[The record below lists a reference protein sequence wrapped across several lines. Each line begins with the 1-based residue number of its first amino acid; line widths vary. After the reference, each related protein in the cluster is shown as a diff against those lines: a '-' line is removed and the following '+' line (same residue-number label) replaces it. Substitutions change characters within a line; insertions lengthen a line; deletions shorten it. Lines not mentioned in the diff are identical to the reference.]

1 MIRSTME
8 ATIPI
13 QLQSSIPIPHL
24 TLRSAE
30 AMSESGGGGC
40 INSSLLLC
48 NTTWSNGTM
57 FDISATSTFPPDP
70 RYGIAV
76 TTLLATLA
84 GITSFCTTVGNIMVV
99 ISFMLEKGIRQ
110 PSNYLIASLAVTD
123 IFIGSLSMPFYTLYL
138 LKKYWPLPKITCD
151 LWLSMDYT
159 VCLVSQYTVFLI
171 TLDRFCSVK
180 VPAKYRNWRT
190 KNKIKAMIAVTWF
203 IPAVIFF
210 TSIMG
215 WSSFVKTSTRGRGLC
230 YAAFQE
236 NQLFSAILVICYYW
250 VTLIIMIVLYIGI
263 YRVALA
269 LHVKSRETKK
279 RIKQLSQNTA
289 ADSAEREKERLLS
302 STDTPGITP
311 STNTDSS
318 QESSKRSRD
327 ETMHSNNGTSGH
339 NHQPSDK
346 VKPTIPALTLTI
358 QETKQNGSSNHVLRL
373 PVSVQDLDSPVW
385 KPRNSLPTSSIHWN
399 AFTGD
404 TFHTVD
410 SESAKDES
418 TYNASRSPSLRKA
431 KRQTSKKRNSER
443 RNTNTV
449 DDKDDTSSESS
460 DLERPPRVLNQL
472 STLVASLT
480 PNAVRMRQASPQAQH
495 SKQVTIK
502 RKNKSENRARK
513 ALRTITFI
521 LGAFVVCWT
530 PYHVIVL
537 VDSFCKTCTKNNFYW
552 RMYEF
557 SYWLCYMNSPL
568 NPFCYA
574 LSNPQ
579 FKRSFIK
586 IIKLEYMRECWQ
598 KVTRDY

>member
-1 MIRSTME
+1 MMIEAVTGYTYESRTLNTSGQLTVTMPD
-8 ATIPI
+8 T
-13 QLQSSIPIPHL
+13 
-24 TLRSAE
+24 
-30 AMSESGGGGC
+30 GGGGC
-40 INSSLLLC
+40 NNATSWC
-48 NTTWSNGTM
+48 NTTAFGN
-57 FDISATSTFPPDP
+57 STLPDVP
-70 RYGIAV
+70 AEHQRYDVAV
-76 TTLLATLA
+76 TAVLATLA
-84 GITSFCTTVGNIMVV
+84 GVTSFCTTVGNIMVV
-99 ISFMLEKGIRQ
+99 ISFLLEKSIRQ

-123 IFIGSLSMPFYTLYL
+123 ILIGSLSMPLYTMYL
-138 LKKYWPLPKITCD
+138 LKDSHWPLPQLTCN
-151 LWLSMDYT
+151 LWLSLDYT

-190 KNKIKAMIAVTWF
+190 KNKIKAMIAVTWV

-215 WSSFVKTSTRGRGLC
+215 WSSFVKTSVVALGQC
-230 YAAFQE
+230 YAAFQD

-250 VTLIIMIVLYIGI
+250 VTLIIMVILYIGI

-269 LHVKSRETKK
+269 LHMKSRETKK
-279 RIKQLSQNTA
+279 RIKLLSQNSNNNA
-289 ADSAEREKERLLS
+289 NDSIEREKEKLLS

-318 QESSKRSRD
+318 QDSSKRSRD
-327 ETMHSNNGTSGH
+327 ELINSTNKDTDLV
-339 NHQPSDK
+339 QAKIARLPI
-346 VKPTIPALTLTI
+346 PTLTLAI
-358 QETKQNGSSNHVLRL
+358 QETKQNGMSCHSLKL
-373 PVSVQDLDSPVW
+373 PVPAQDLDSPVW
-385 KPRNSLPTSSIHWN
+385 KPRASLPSTSIHWN

-410 SESAKDES
+410 SESAKDDDS
-418 TYNASRSPSLRKA
+418 TNNVSRSPGPPKA
-431 KRQTSKKRNSER
+431 KRQSGKKRKSER
-443 RNTNTV
+443 SRNASAIE
-449 DDKDDTSSESS
+449 DKDDTSSESS
-460 DLERPPRVLNQL
+460 DLERPPRVINHL

-480 PNAVRMRQASPQAQH
+480 PNAVRIRQASRRGRPITAA
-495 SKQVTIK
+495 IK

-537 VDSFCKTCTKNNFYW
+537 IDSFCKTCTKNTFYW

-557 SYWLCYMNSPL
+557 SYWLCYMNSPI

-579 FKRSFIK
+579 FKKSFLK
-586 IIKLEYMRECWQ
+586 ILRLEYMRECWQ
-598 KVTRDY
+598 KVTRNY